1 MKINLEVEFI
11 KFKVMKHF
19 KQVLFFFCLLLSSF
33 AVEAQ
38 DFVYKPNNPAFGGD
52 TFNYQWMLNSAQAQ
66 NLIENPETNDP
77 FNQGSTLDDFTESLN
92 RQLLSQLSREL
103 INNELG
109 TNGLTDG
116 SYTIGNFQ
124 INVETTLDGVG
135 ITIYDN
141 AIGEQTQII
150 IPFF

>member
-1 MKINLEVEFI
+1 MKILKLGLLVIVSCFI
-11 KFKVMKHF
+11 N
-19 KQVLFFFCLLLSSF
+19 SSIN
-33 AVEAQ
+33 AQ
-38 DFVYKPNNPAFGGD
+38 DFVYKPVNPAFGGE
-52 TFNYQWMLNSAQAQ
+52 TFNYQWLLSSAQTQ
-66 NLIENPETNDP
+66 NLIEDPDATDP
-77 FNQGSTLDDFTESLN
+77 FRDNSTLDDFTESLN

-103 INNELG
+103 ITSELG
-109 TNGLTDG
+109 DGGLTDG

-124 INVETTLDGVG
+124 ISVETTLDGVG

>member
-1 MKINLEVEFI
+1 MNIL
-11 KFKVMKHF
+11 KFCFFVF
-19 KQVLFFFCLLLSSF
+19 SFFFISGNLS
-33 AVEAQ
+33 AQ
-38 DFVYKPNNPAFGGD
+38 DFVYKPVNPSFGGE
-52 TFNYQWMLNSAQAQ
+52 TFNYQWLLNSAQTQ
-66 NLIENPETNDP
+66 NLLEDPDAIDP
-77 FNQGSTLDDFTESLN
+77 FQGNSTLDDFTESLN

-103 INNELG
+103 ITNEFG
-109 TNGLTDG
+109 DGGLTDG

-124 INVETTLDGVG
+124 ISVETTLDGVG